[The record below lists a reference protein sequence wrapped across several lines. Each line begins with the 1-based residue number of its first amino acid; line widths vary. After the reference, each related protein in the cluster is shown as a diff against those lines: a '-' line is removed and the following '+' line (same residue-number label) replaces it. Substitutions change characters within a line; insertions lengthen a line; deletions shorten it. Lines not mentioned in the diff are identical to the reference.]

1 LQVWCCSDANVDRV
15 KGYFDHAGVDMP
27 MENILSADM
36 CSSGKP
42 HPSVYK
48 MAREKAG
55 SDKEGEVSV
64 FAAAHAWDIAA
75 AKSAGCVPLSSDV
88 SMLLRSSGLP
98 RHGSDPSFDTAYCL
112 IYENDECETIFG
124 KADLVT
130 KDLVELGKGIVAKWG
145 KK

>member
-1 LQVWCCSDANVDRV
+1 
-15 KGYFDHAGVDMP
+15 MP
-27 MENILSADM
+27 LNNILSADM

-55 SDKEGEVSV
+55 SDMEGEVSI

-75 AKSAGCVPLSSDV
+75 AKSAGCVYLSIYCGSVAHLADTP
-88 SMLLRSSGLP
+88 SSSP
-98 RHGSDPSFDTAYCL
+98 PSFETAYCL

>member
-88 SMLLRSSGLP
+88 SMLLRSSG
-98 RHGSDPSFDTAYCL
+98 
-112 IYENDECETIFG
+112 
-124 KADLVT
+124 
-130 KDLVELGKGIVAKWG
+130 
-145 KK
+145 